1 MIDSEPSLD
10 FSTVIAST
18 VHDMKNSLAMLM
30 QAHSQ
35 WLAHLPDP
43 DRHTP
48 EQGVIDFEFAHL
60 NGMLVQLLGL
70 YKLGVNQ
77 MPLQPAYHELDDFI
91 EAQLAAHQEVF
102 ASRGIIATYEVD
114 PLSPL
119 GFFDRELIASVLAN
133 SINNA
138 IRYARHALLISVSD
152 EAGQLVLTINDDGE
166 GFSSRDDR
174 ASGRLCAG
182 HQPQQWQHRPGPV
195 LCRTDCRVASAQW
208 RGRTHRNQQWRP
220 IGRWCIQPLPSLN
233 P

>member
-1 MIDSEPSLD
+1 MNNDKQALD

-35 WLAHLPDP
+35 WLGRLPQEL
-43 DRHTP
+43 REGT
-48 EQGVIDFEFAHL
+48 EEGVIDFEFAHL

-77 MPLQPAYHELDDFI
+77 LPLQPAYHELDDFI

-102 ASRGIIATYEVD
+102 ASRGIIAKYEVD

-119 GFFDRELIASVLAN
+119 GFFDRELIASVLGN
-133 SINNA
+133 CINNA
-138 IRYARHALLISVSD
+138 IRYARESLLITVSD
-152 EAGQLVLTINDDGE
+152 EAGQLVLSINDDGDGYPAE
-166 GFSSRDDR
+166 MLERQADYVQGINHSSGSTGLGLYLANRI
-174 ASGRLCAG
+174 AAL
-182 HQPQQWQHRPGPV
+182 HQRNGV
-195 LCRTDCRVASAQW
+195 E
-208 RGRTHRNQQWRP
+208 GRTEIRN
-220 IGRWCIQPLPSLN
+220 GGPLGGGVFSLYL

>member
-1 MIDSEPSLD
+1 MNDDKQALD

-18 VHDMKNSLAMLM
+18 VHDMKNSLAMLT

-35 WLAHLPDP
+35 WLARLPEAQ
-43 DRHTP
+43 RGGA

-119 GFFDRELIASVLAN
+119 GFFDRELIASVLGN
-133 SINNA
+133 CINNA
-138 IRYARHALLISVSD
+138 IRYARESLLITVSD
-152 EAGQLVLTINDDGE
+152 EAGQLVLSINDDGDGYPAE
-166 GFSSRDDR
+166 MLERQADYVQGINHSSGSTGLGLYFANRI
-174 ASGRLCAG
+174 AAL
-182 HQPQQWQHRPGPV
+182 HQRNGV
-195 LCRTDCRVASAQW
+195 E
-208 RGRTHRNQQWRP
+208 GRTEIRN
-220 IGRWCIQPLPSLN
+220 GGPLGGGVFSLYL

>member
-1 MIDSEPSLD
+1 MNQDEHALD

-35 WLAHLPDP
+35 WLARLPQAQ
-43 DRHTP
+43 RSGA

-119 GFFDRELIASVLAN
+119 GFFDRELVASVLGN
-133 SINNA
+133 CINNA
-138 IRYARHALLISVSD
+138 IRDARESLLITVSD
-152 EAGQLVLTINDDGE
+152 EAGQLVLSINDDGDGYPAE
-166 GFSSRDDR
+166 MLERQADYVQGINHSSGSTGLGLYFANRIAALHQRNGVVGHTEISNGGPLGGGVFS
-174 ASGRLCAG
+174 LY
-182 HQPQQWQHRPGPV
+182 
-195 LCRTDCRVASAQW
+195 
-208 RGRTHRNQQWRP
+208 
-220 IGRWCIQPLPSLN
+220 LP
-233 P
+233 

>member
-1 MIDSEPSLD
+1 MNQDEQALD

-35 WLAHLPDP
+35 WLARLPQAQ
-43 DRHTP
+43 RSGA

-119 GFFDRELIASVLAN
+119 GFFDRELVASVLGN
-133 SINNA
+133 CINNA
-138 IRYARHALLISVSD
+138 IRYARESLLITVSD
-152 EAGQLVLTINDDGE
+152 EAGQLVLSINDDGDGYPAE
-166 GFSSRDDR
+166 MLERQADYVQGI
-174 ASGRLCAG
+174 
-182 HQPQQWQHRPGPV
+182 
-195 LCRTDCRVASAQW
+195 
-208 RGRTHRNQQWRP
+208 N
-220 IGRWCIQPLPSLN
+220 
-233 P
+233 

>member
-1 MIDSEPSLD
+1 MNDNEQALD

-35 WLAHLPDP
+35 WLARLPESAQQ
-43 DRHTP
+43 TP

-77 MPLQPAYHELDDFI
+77 LPLQPAYHELDDFI
-91 EAQLAAHQEVF
+91 EAQLASHQEVF

-119 GFFDRELIASVLAN
+119 GFFDRELVASVLGN
-133 SINNA
+133 CINNA
-138 IRYARHALLISVSD
+138 IRYARESLLITVSD
-152 EAGQLVLTINDDGE
+152 EAGQLVLSINDDGDGYPAE
-166 GFSSRDDR
+166 MLERQADYVQGINHGSGSTGLGLYFANRIAALHQRNGVVGHTEIRNGGPLGGGVFS
-174 ASGRLCAG
+174 LY
-182 HQPQQWQHRPGPV
+182 
-195 LCRTDCRVASAQW
+195 
-208 RGRTHRNQQWRP
+208 
-220 IGRWCIQPLPSLN
+220 LP
-233 P
+233 

>member
-1 MIDSEPSLD
+1 MNHDTPALD

-30 QAHSQ
+30 QAHSH
-35 WLAHLPDP
+35 WLSRLPDP
-43 DRHTP
+43 EQNSA
-48 EQGVIDFEFAHL
+48 EQGVIEYEFAHL

-119 GFFDRELIASVLAN
+119 GFFDRELVASVLAN

-138 IRYARHALLISVSD
+138 IRYARHSLLISAGD
-152 EAGQLVLTINDDGE
+152 EGGQLRLTINDDGDGYPAE
-166 GFSSRDDR
+166 MIDRQADYVQGINHSSGSTGLGLYF
-174 ASGRLCAG
+174 AGRIAAL
-182 HQPQQWQHRPGPV
+182 HQRNGV
-195 LCRTDCRVASAQW
+195 G
-208 RGRTHRNQQWRP
+208 GRTEISN
-220 IGRWCIQPLPSLN
+220 GGPLGGGVFSLYL

>member
-1 MIDSEPSLD
+1 MNQDEQALD

-35 WLAHLPDP
+35 WLARLPQAQ
-43 DRHTP
+43 REGA

-77 MPLQPAYHELDDFI
+77 MPVQPAYHELDDFI

-119 GFFDRELIASVLAN
+119 GFFDRELVASVLGN
-133 SINNA
+133 CINNA
-138 IRYARHALLISVSD
+138 IRYARESLLITVSD
-152 EAGQLVLTINDDGE
+152 EAGQLVLSINDDGDGYPVE
-166 GFSSRDDR
+166 MLERQADYVQGINHSSGSTGLGLYFAARI
-174 ASGRLCAG
+174 AAL
-182 HQPQQWQHRPGPV
+182 HQRNGV
-195 LCRTDCRVASAQW
+195 E
-208 RGRTHRNQQWRP
+208 GRTEIRN
-220 IGRWCIQPLPSLN
+220 GGPLGGGIFSLYL